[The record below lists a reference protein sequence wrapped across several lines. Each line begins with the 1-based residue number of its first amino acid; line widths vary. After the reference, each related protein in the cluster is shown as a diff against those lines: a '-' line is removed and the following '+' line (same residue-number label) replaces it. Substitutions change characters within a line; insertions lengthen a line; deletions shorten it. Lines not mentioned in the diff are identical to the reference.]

1 MDDSHSEHETG
12 ADSGGLRAQPHV
24 EVMTIT
30 DVTMWLEKEGFAEDV
45 LSAFE
50 GESLKS
56 SQSTG
61 GGPKA
66 PLAGRTLMAPQL
78 LRRGIEFALQLSA
91 YYNYCGL
98 HLFLGSQR
106 HSIL

>member
-12 ADSGGLRAQPHV
+12 ADSGGLRAQPRV

-30 DVTMWLEKEGFAEDV
+30 DVTMWLKKEGFAEDV

-56 SQSTG
+56 SQSIGVWAEGALSGTYING
-61 GGPKA
+61 A
-66 PLAGRTLMAPQL
+66 PATWPR
-78 LRRGIEFALQLSA
+78 
-91 YYNYCGL
+91 N
-98 HLFLGSQR
+98 
-106 HSIL
+106 